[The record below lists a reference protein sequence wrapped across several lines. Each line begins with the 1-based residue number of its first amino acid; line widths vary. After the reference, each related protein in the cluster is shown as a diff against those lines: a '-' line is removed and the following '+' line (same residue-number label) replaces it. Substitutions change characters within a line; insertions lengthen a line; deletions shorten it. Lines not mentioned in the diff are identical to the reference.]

1 MGNGPRLDHDATII
15 MRLKTGEWLD
25 KPMTTDYANPNALVS
40 TDWLAAH
47 ISAPDIRVV
56 DATWNLP
63 GHSVARVEYSQSHI
77 PGAVFFDIDDI
88 ADPKSRLPHM
98 LPSPESF
105 AAKVSELGLGNG
117 VRMIIYDRHG
127 LSSAPRVWWMFRIFG
142 HHDVAVLNGGLR
154 QWMTE
159 ERPLSN
165 LPPIPNYR
173 AFFPHFNRLM
183 LCQRDHIEQKD
194 QKFQLVDARPRGRFD
209 GVEKEPRPNLA
220 CGHIPGSI
228 NLPFTAL
235 SHPETGQVLSAQ
247 KLKAVFKKAGVDINK
262 PVIASCG
269 SGITACVL
277 AFGLYLLG
285 SEDVA
290 VYDGSWAEWGSGD
303 YPVATRKSPRKT
315 S

>member
-1 MGNGPRLDHDATII
+1 
-15 MRLKTGEWLD
+15 
-25 KPMTTDYANPNALVS
+25 MTTHYANPDALVS

-63 GHSVARVEYSQSHI
+63 GHNLAKDEYGEAHI

-105 AAKVSELGLGNG
+105 AAKVSELGLGDG
-117 VRMIIYDRHG
+117 VRIIIYDRHG

-154 QWMTE
+154 QWMAE
-159 ERPLSN
+159 GHPLSN
-165 LPPIPNYR
+165 LPPIPNHR
-173 AFFPHFNRLM
+173 AFLPHFNRLM
-183 LCQRDHIEQKD
+183 LCQRDHIEHMVKD
-194 QKFQLVDARPRGRFD
+194 QKTGDQKTKDQKIRDQKTQLVDARPSGRFD

-220 CGHIPGSI
+220 CGHIPGSL
-228 NLPFTAL
+228 NLPFTTL
-235 SHPETGQVLSAQ
+235 SDPKTGKVLGAQ
-247 KLKAVFKKAGVDINK
+247 KLKTVFKKAGIDLHR
-262 PVIASCG
+262 PVITSCG
-269 SGITACVL
+269 SGITACVV
-277 AFGLYLLG
+277 AFGLHLLG

-290 VYDGSWAEWGSGD
+290 VYDGSWAEWGGGD
-303 YPVATRKSPRKT
+303 GPVATRKTP
-315 S
+315 